1 MYLGY
6 QKEKIKFY
14 TEKPLDKELYGL
26 DKIEETEKEYVLD
39 GGEYVLKTSEWEE
52 KQLVQEKAAKKQE
65 ASNKAYEYINNGAL
79 FEFEPNRHFEA
90 NDGNISKIGLAAVE
104 LILNQDYT
112 STIEWCT
119 YEDEVLKLDAVQ
131 LQKIVQGLKAEQSRV
146 WVELYPAFL
155 TQIEQAETIE
165 AVNAI
170 IIDYG
175 RLNLKL
181 KAKRAKKEAE

>member
-1 MYLGY
+1 MEIKSIL
-6 QKEKIKFY
+6 QKPY
-14 TEKPLDKELYGL
+14 TETDRLNFI
-26 DKIEETEKEYVLD
+26 IENNHKKGYEIRETE
-39 GGEYVLKTSEWEE
+39 TSLEAWGYTDNELLE
-52 KQLVQEKAAKKQE
+52 QAKAAKKQE
-65 ASNKAYEYINNGAL
+65 ASNKAYDYINNGAL

-119 YEDEVLKLDAVQ
+119 YEDELLKLNAVQ

-155 TQIEQAETIE
+155 AEIEQAQTIE

-170 IIDYG
+170 VIDYG

-181 KAKRAKKEAE
+181 KEAE